1 MPANLR
7 LGVRKSGT
15 SLEAHACVELYGV
28 VLHDDIYQDFFPF
41 DQDIAT
47 RISGLPKVEDVSG
60 DTFPRRVFDRPV
72 RQASTANPGR

>member
-1 MPANLR
+1 LWWFLQRRGMPANLR

-47 RISGLPKVEDVSG
+47 AAAHRAH
-60 DTFPRRVFDRPV
+60 R
-72 RQASTANPGR
+72 